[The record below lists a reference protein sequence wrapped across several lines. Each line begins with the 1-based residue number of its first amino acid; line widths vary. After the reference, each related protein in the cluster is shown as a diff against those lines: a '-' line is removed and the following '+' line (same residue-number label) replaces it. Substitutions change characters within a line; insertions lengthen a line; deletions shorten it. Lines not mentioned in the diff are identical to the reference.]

1 MSLVFSFL
9 AAIGRGTFHIF
20 EEVGTLTFFIIST
33 IRSLFK
39 SPFYF
44 KEFLRSVVSIGYFSL
59 PVIGLTALFTGG
71 ALALQI
77 YSGGSRFNSESA
89 VPAIVSIG
97 MVRELGPVLCG
108 LMIAGRV
115 GSAIAAEI
123 GTMKV
128 SDQLDALVTL
138 STNPKQ
144 YLVIP
149 RVAAATLVLPI
160 LTGVGDILGI
170 MGGFL
175 VGTLKLGFSSQT
187 YLNQA
192 VQFLETADVV
202 SGLVKGAVF
211 GFIVAIIGCYCGFR
225 SGMGARGVGKAT
237 TQSVALSSILIIAS
251 NFILTE
257 IFF

>member
-1 MSLVFSFL
+1 MSIVISSL
-9 AAIGRGTFHIF
+9 ASVGRGAISIF
-20 EEVGTLTFFIIST
+20 EEVGKLALFIVSTLGL
-33 IRSLFK
+33 LFK
-39 SPFYF
+39 KPFYF
-44 KEFLRSVVSIGYFSL
+44 KEFLRAVISIGFFSL

-128 SDQLDALVTL
+128 TDQLDALVTL

-144 YLVIP
+144 FLVIP
-149 RVAAATLVLPI
+149 RVTAATLVLPF
-160 LTGVGDILGI
+160 LTGIGDILGI
-170 MGGFL
+170 MGGYL
-175 VGTLKLGFSSQT
+175 VGTLKLNFSSQT

-192 VQFLETADVV
+192 VQFLETTDII

-211 GFIVAIIGCYCGFR
+211 GFIVAIIGCYCGFK

-251 NFILTE
+251 NFVLTE
-257 IFF
+257 LFF

>member
-1 MSLVFSFL
+1 MSIVSSSL
-9 AAIGRGTFHIF
+9 ASIGRGTLNIL
-20 EEVGTLTFFIIST
+20 EEVGKLSLFIIST
-33 IRSLFK
+33 LGLLFK
-39 SPFYF
+39 RPFYF
-44 KEFLRSVVSIGYFSL
+44 REFLRSVISIGFFSL

-115 GSAIAAEI
+115 GSSIAAEI

-128 SDQLDALVTL
+128 TDQLDALVTL

-144 YLVIP
+144 FLVIP
-149 RVAAATLVLPI
+149 RVAAATLVLPF
-160 LTGVGDILGI
+160 LTGVGDVLGI
-170 MGGFL
+170 MGGYL
-175 VGTLKLGFSSQT
+175 VGTLKLNFSPDT
-187 YLNQA
+187 YLTQA
-192 VQFLETADVV
+192 VQFLEMPDVV

-211 GFIVAIIGCYCGFR
+211 GFIVAIIGCYCGFK
-225 SGMGARGVGKAT
+225 SGLGARGVGKAT

-251 NFILTE
+251 NFVLTE
-257 IFF
+257 LFF

>member
-1 MSLVFSFL
+1 MDLVLSSLAS
-9 AAIGRGTFHIF
+9 IGRGTLNVF
-20 EEVGTLTFFIIST
+20 EEVGKLTLFVIST
-33 IRSLFK
+33 LGLFFRK
-39 SPFYF
+39 PFYF
-44 KEFLRSVVSIGYFSL
+44 REFARSVMSIGFFSL

-128 SDQLDALVTL
+128 TDQLDALVTL

-149 RVAAATLVLPI
+149 RVAAATLVLPF

-170 MGGFL
+170 LGGYL
-175 VGTLKLGFSSQT
+175 VGTLKLNFSSQT
-187 YLNQA
+187 YLSQA

-211 GFIVAIIGCYCGFR
+211 GFIVAIIGCYCGFK

-251 NFILTE
+251 NFVLTE
-257 IFF
+257 MFF

>member
-1 MSLVFSFL
+1 MSIVISSL
-9 AAIGRGTFHIF
+9 ASVGRGAISIF
-20 EEVGTLTFFIIST
+20 EEVGKLALFIIST
-33 IRSLFK
+33 LGLLFK
-39 SPFYF
+39 KPFYF
-44 KEFLRSVVSIGYFSL
+44 KEFLRAVISIGFFSL

-128 SDQLDALVTL
+128 TDQLDALVTL

-144 YLVIP
+144 FLVIP
-149 RVAAATLVLPI
+149 RVTAATLVLPF
-160 LTGVGDILGI
+160 LTGIGDILGI
-170 MGGFL
+170 MGGYL
-175 VGTLKLGFSSQT
+175 VGTLKLNFSSQT

-192 VQFLETADVV
+192 VQFLETTDII

-211 GFIVAIIGCYCGFR
+211 GFIVAIIGCYCGFK

-251 NFILTE
+251 NFVLTE
-257 IFF
+257 LFF